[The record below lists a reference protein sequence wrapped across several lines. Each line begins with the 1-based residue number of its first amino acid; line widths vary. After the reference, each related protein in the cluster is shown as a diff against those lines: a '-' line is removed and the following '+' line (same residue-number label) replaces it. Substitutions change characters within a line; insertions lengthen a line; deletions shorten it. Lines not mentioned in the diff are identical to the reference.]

1 MLANGFSS
9 GGDGSGMNTAFLVIV
24 VVIATGV
31 VLYRL
36 VAPVVRWVLS
46 TLEAIAEFSLK
57 AGLYMM
63 GAGAVALV
71 LAFGYVMFGT

>member
-9 GGDGSGMNTAFLVIV
+9 GGGGGTDTAFLVIV

-36 VAPVVRWVLS
+36 VAPVVRWVLG

-63 GAGAVALV
+63 GAGAAALV
-71 LAFGYVMFGT
+71 LAFGYVMFST